1 VSGVVA
7 LEPLRDEDS
16 DALFGWIN
24 DRELVLLNAPFE
36 PVARPE
42 HDDWFNSVS
51 ERDDVEIH
59 GVRTVAEDRL
69 IGSCQLNRIDREA
82 GTCTLQIRIGDRSEW
97 GRGRGTEAVGLLL
110 ERAFGDLGMREVRLD
125 VFATNLRAIRAYEK
139 AGFARTGIRP
149 GGATIEGEAV
159 DVIEMTAQGP
169 GGKV

>member
-1 VSGVVA
+1 MA

-24 DRELVLLNAPFE
+24 DRELVVLNAPFE
-36 PVARPE
+36 PVARPH
-42 HDDWFNSVS
+42 HDLWFDWVR
-51 ERDDVEIH
+51 ERDDVDIH
-59 GVRTVAEDRL
+59 GIRTIAGDKL
-69 IGSCQLNRIDREA
+69 IGSCQLNGIDREA

-110 ERAFGDLGMREVRLD
+110 ERAFGDFGMREVRLD
-125 VFATNLRAIRAYEK
+125 VLATNLRAIRAYEK
-139 AGFARTGIRP
+139 AGFARTGVRP

-169 GGKV
+169 GGGD